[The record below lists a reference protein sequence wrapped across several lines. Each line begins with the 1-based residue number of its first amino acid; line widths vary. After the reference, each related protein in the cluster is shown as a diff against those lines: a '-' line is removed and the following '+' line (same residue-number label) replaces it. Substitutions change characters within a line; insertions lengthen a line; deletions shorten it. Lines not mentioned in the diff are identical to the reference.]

1 MRRACLAR
9 AWLLAA
15 LLAAGAAAEPGLR
28 GIEVTQSME
37 VALDV
42 IGPVIRA
49 STLNIAHGRDDSLNQ
64 LLVSASRTR
73 ANLEAIGRF
82 LMDRRIDI
90 AALQEVDAPSWWSG
104 GFDQASVVAA
114 AGAFSYRV
122 QASHAH
128 LLIAS
133 YGTAILSRL
142 PIREA
147 AAVDFAPSPPTAGKG
162 FTIAQINW
170 QVSESTQVTLDVV
183 SIHMD
188 FSRASVRESQLA
200 ELEAVLE
207 TRHNPLLIMG
217 DFNSQ
222 DLAQRL
228 VDAAAA
234 NDRRLHTAEDDGGV
248 HTTYKGKRL
257 DWIIASGELEF
268 VDYHTDATML
278 SDHRA
283 VIASIALRDN
293 PEE

>member
-1 MRRACLAR
+1 
-9 AWLLAA
+9 
-15 LLAAGAAAEPGLR
+15 
-28 GIEVTQSME
+28 V
-37 VALDV
+37 
-42 IGPVIRA
+42 
-49 STLNIAHGRDDSLNQ
+49 DS
-64 LLVSASRTR
+64 
-73 ANLEAIGRF
+73 
-82 LMDRRIDI
+82 
-90 AALQEVDAPSWWSG
+90 PSWWSG
-104 GFDQASVVAA
+104 GFDHASVVAA
-114 AGAFSYRV
+114 AGAFSYRA

-133 YGTAILSRL
+133 YGTAVLSRL
-142 PIREA
+142 PIDKA

-170 QVSESTQVTLDVV
+170 HVSADTQLLLDVV

-217 DFNSQ
+217 DFNSEE
-222 DLAQRL
+222 LAQRL
-228 VDAAAA
+228 VDATAA
-234 NDRRLHTAEDDGGV
+234 NERRLHTAVDHAGV

-268 VDYHTDATML
+268 VDYHTDPTML

-283 VIASIALRDN
+283 VIASIALRVRS
-293 PEE
+293 EE